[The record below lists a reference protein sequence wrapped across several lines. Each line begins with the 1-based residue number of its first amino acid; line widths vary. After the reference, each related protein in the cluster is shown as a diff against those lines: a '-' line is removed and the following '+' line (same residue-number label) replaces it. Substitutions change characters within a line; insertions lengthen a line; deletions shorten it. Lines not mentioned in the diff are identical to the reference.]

1 MIFELADGGSL
12 RKHLE
17 KHFQDLTWKHKYKLG
32 LEITNGLKHL
42 HDLDIIHK
50 DLVFIAHVVV
60 SYELALLIIKT
71 DYNNFA
77 FTSLPAIF

>member
-17 KHFQDLTWKHKYKLG
+17 KHFKDLTWKDKYKLG

-50 DLVFIAHVVV
+50 DLVFIAHVI
-60 SYELALLIIKT
+60 SYELALIIIKT
-71 DYNNFA
+71 DYNDFT
-77 FTSLPAIF
+77 FTSLPVIF